1 MAKEKIFFSTNQ
13 PKKEIFL
20 YNIMMKMKKMKVKYL
35 WGMHNDKHNPYLF
48 ANFYFTNKSSNNF
61 FE

>member
-1 MAKEKIFFSTNQ
+1 
-13 PKKEIFL
+13 
-20 YNIMMKMKKMKVKYL
+20 MMKMKKMKVKYL